1 MASSGQQAELCG
13 DPTKQ
18 PPGPWVPEHPSGGG
32 QTHGDHSGRAE
43 WQCDASVW
51 QAHRA
56 AACLVSLLLPSHAAN
71 HLVARPHPPFRLRP
85 GKCLGSTLSLACC
98 SRVLLI
104 QQKLTSLPGAPAR
117 LRGAPSLLRPLGM
130 EAAGEVPLMCLWT
143 PTPSPTLCGAWGHFP
158 GVAPGFQPLCQPC
171 SSLPSRASHHCPA
184 H

>member
-71 HLVARPHPPFRLRP
+71 HLVARPHPPFHLRP

-130 EAAGEVPLMCLWT
+130 EAAGEVPPMCLWT
-143 PTPSPTLCGAWGHFP
+143 PTPSSTLCGAWGRFP
-158 GVAPGFQPLCQPC
+158 GVAPGLQPLWQPC